1 MSEPTWSRYDEAYKA
16 IFEKFPFDLRSKIN
30 DCDKIEFTYDE
41 EGDISTITF
50 KKATLTLLTLTF
62 AYDAQKNL
70 TSITR
75 S

>member
-30 DCDKIEFTYDE
+30 DCDKIEFTYDAD
-41 EGDISTITF
+41 GDLSTLVF
-50 KKATLTLLTLTF
+50 KKGADTLLTLTF
-62 AYDAQKNL
+62 GYDGQKNL